1 MEGYLYISFRND
13 TALEYKLYDNI
24 EQIMLERGFNID
36 EEYMRLVRVA
46 IFTRHRNH
54 HEFTGSY
61 VILLTGDINPDEV
74 DTSHANHAYPLLKQV
89 YREMQLSKI
98 GIDDFL

>member
-36 EEYMRLVRVA
+36 EEYMRMVRVA
-46 IFTRHRNH
+46 LITRNH

-74 DTSHANHAYPLLKQV
+74 DTSHAQHAYPLLKQV

>member
-1 MEGYLYISFRND
+1 MEGYLYISFRNE
-13 TALEYKLYDNI
+13 TVLEYKHYDHI
-24 EQIMLERGFNID
+24 EQIMLERGLNID

-46 IFTRHRNH
+46 LFTRYRNH

-74 DTSHANHAYPLLKQV
+74 DTSNAQHAYPLLKQV

-98 GIDDFL
+98 GIDDIG

>member
-1 MEGYLYISFRND
+1 MANYLYISFRND
-13 TALEYKLYDNI
+13 TVLEYKLYDDI
-24 EQIMLERGFNID
+24 GQVMLERGFNID
-36 EEYMRLVRVA
+36 EAYMRMVRVA
-46 IFTRHRNH
+46 LITRNH

-74 DTSHANHAYPLLKQV
+74 DTSHVQHAYPLLKQV

-98 GIDDFL
+98 GIDE

>member
-1 MEGYLYISFRND
+1 MEGYLYISFKND
-13 TALEYKLYDNI
+13 TIIEYKLYDNI

-36 EEYMRLVRVA
+36 DEYMRQVRVA
-46 IFTRHRNH
+46 IFTRQRNH
-54 HEFTGSY
+54 HEFMGSY

-98 GIDDFL
+98 GIDE

>member
-24 EQIMLERGFNID
+24 EQIMLERGFKID

-89 YREMQLSKI
+89 YREIQLNKI
-98 GIDDFL
+98 GIDD